1 MSKYHLLPKV
11 IIVSMPLSMLLC
23 LFFFTDAVQG
33 SEDGQ
38 EIPTNIKTASPH
50 RNGSYIM
57 SPASFVKKVLGI
69 DIRSILPADIEK
81 HDLESSNG
89 VVITSLTST
98 SPLIRIGFEE
108 KDLIFEINSHEIMGP
123 DDFINIFDEMEPH
136 QWITIRA
143 MDHRTGKIG
152 YVQFFLQ

>member
-1 MSKYHLLPKV
+1 MFNYHLFPKV
-11 IIVSMPLSMLLC
+11 ILVSIPFSMLLC
-23 LFFFTDAVQG
+23 FFFFTDAVSG
-33 SEDGQ
+33 SEDDQ
-38 EIPTNIKTASPH
+38 KIPTDIKTVSPH
-50 RNGSYIM
+50 RNGSIN
-57 SPASFVKKVLGI
+57 SPVSFVKTVLGI
-69 DIRSILPADIEK
+69 DIRSILPADIDQ
-81 HDLESSNG
+81 HGLESSNG

-123 DDFINIFDEMEPH
+123 DDFINVFNKMERH